1 MRLGIIIIPLGLLGC
16 TTILHA
22 NTSKISSIPNLKL
35 LVPLLLDSADSYDVV
50 EQNQVK
56 NNRDF
61 LYRSPKSTRTPK
73 STLTK
78 NSFLSKHNIR
88 QHVQNLRKYSELQV
102 TNQLAV
108 TVGTFKLSPL
118 SDKQMQLIETHE
130 AFLPRTNNIS
140 DDAERGYGI
149 KFRYAL

>member
-16 TTILHA
+16 TTMLHA
-22 NTSKISSIPNLKL
+22 NTSKIPSLPNLKL
-35 LVPLLLDSADSYDVV
+35 LMPLLLDGAESYDAV
-50 EQNQVK
+50 EQNEIK

-61 LYRSPKSTRTPK
+61 LYRSPESTRK
-73 STLTK
+73 K
-78 NSFLSKHNIR
+78 NSFLSPHNIR
-88 QHVQNLRKYSELQV
+88 QYVQNLRKYSELQV

-130 AFLPRTNNIS
+130 AFLPRTNNVS
-140 DDAERGYGI
+140 DDADRGYGI
-149 KFRYAL
+149 KFRYTL

>member
-16 TTILHA
+16 TTMLHA
-22 NTSKISSIPNLKL
+22 NTSKIHSLPNLKL
-35 LVPLLLDSADSYDVV
+35 LMPLLLESADSYDAV
-50 EQNQVK
+50 ERNQVK

-61 LYRSPKSTRTPK
+61 LYRSPESTRPK
-73 STLTK
+73 H
-78 NSFLSKHNIR
+78 SFLSPHNIR
-88 QHVQNLRKYSELQV
+88 QYVQNLRKYSELQV

-108 TVGTFKLSPL
+108 TVGTFKLAPL

-130 AFLPRTNNIS
+130 AFLPRTNNVS